1 MFGKIKNKRGCK
13 NPLKFRYMTNYIK
26 AEGFDSA
33 IIGIDTNQERI
44 IYSKQQMIDILVL
57 NGLSIDESIEYLEH
71 NTWNSATEKH
81 SPIYLHPITN
91 EALIELL

>member
-1 MFGKIKNKRGCK
+1 
-13 NPLKFRYMTNYIK
+13 MTNYIK

-57 NGLSIDESIEYLEH
+57 AGLSIDESIEYLEH
-71 NTWNSATEKH
+71 NTWNSSTGNNV
-81 SPIYLHPITN
+81 PIYLHPITN
-91 EALIELL
+91 EALIELLY

>member
-1 MFGKIKNKRGCK
+1 MS
-13 NPLKFRYMTNYIK
+13 NYIK

-44 IYSKQQMIDILVL
+44 IYSKQQMINTLVL
-57 NGLSIDESIEYLEH
+57 AGLSIDESIEYLEH
-71 NTWNSATEKH
+71 NTWNSSIQKH

-91 EALIELL
+91 ETLIELI